1 MELEQISVLEEV
13 VYALFKVAS
22 RRTSIKFA
30 EDAIETALDTLK
42 KKYNFLNNARFR
54 TNINS
59 KNGAEIYFTTDINNV
74 HKSRIGSAIES
85 LIRVV
90 YNDLSD
96 DAGLYFISE
105 MKQFVGE
112 QIIEA
117 INESGVDLD
126 QIQIEQH
133 HAYMRKIR
141 KKQIR
146 QGGQVENLIGYTWGE
161 VSRWEHKEGTQYCTI
176 YDKSGNVLDRINLDK
191 VIQNYVET
199 LSGIKESN
207 PDELEKMVRLYERD
221 YSLLKL
227 MCERDMDIET
237 ASSILNVSKEE
248 LTKIVKKLI
257 EMNMLQYISDNTVKL
272 TETGLNILSR
282 EKNQTKIHK

>member
-1 MELEQISVLEEV
+1 MELQQISILEEV

-22 RRTSIKFA
+22 RRTSVKFA
-30 EDAIETALDTLK
+30 EDAIETALDALK
-42 KKYNFLNNARFR
+42 KKYNFLNNAKFKS
-54 TNINS
+54 NINS
-59 KNGAEIYFTTDINNV
+59 KNGAEIYFISDINNV
-74 HKSRIGSAIES
+74 HKSRIGNVIES

-112 QIIEA
+112 KIMEA
-117 INESGVDLD
+117 INETGVDLD

-141 KKQIR
+141 KKQIK
-146 QGGQVENLIGYTWGE
+146 QGGQIENLLGYTWGE
-161 VSRWEHKEGTQYCTI
+161 VSRWEHKEGKQYCTI
-176 YDKSGNVLDRINLDK
+176 FDNSGNVLDRINLDR
-191 VIQNYVET
+191 VIKNYVET
-199 LSGIKESN
+199 LSGIKESDPN
-207 PDELEKMVRLYERD
+207 ELEKMVRLYERD

-227 MCERDMDIET
+227 MCERDMDVET
-237 ASSILNVSKEE
+237 ASNILNISREE
-248 LTKIVKKLI
+248 LTRIVKKLI
-257 EMNMLQYISDNTVKL
+257 EMNMLQYISENTVKL

-282 EKNQTKIHK
+282 EKNQIK

>member
-1 MELEQISVLEEV
+1 MLQQVSIMEEV

-30 EDAIETALDTLK
+30 EDAIETALDSLK
-42 KKYNFLNNARFR
+42 KKFSFLNNARFKS
-54 TNINS
+54 NINT
-59 KNGAEIYFTTDINNV
+59 KNGAEVYFTSDINNV
-74 HKSRIGSAIES
+74 HKERIGNAIES

-112 QIIEA
+112 KIVEA
-117 INESGVDLD
+117 INETGVDLD

-133 HAYMRKIR
+133 HAYIRRIR

-146 QGGQVENLIGYTWGE
+146 QGAPVENLIGYTWGE
-161 VSRWEHKEGTQYCTI
+161 VSRWEHKEGTQFCTI
-176 YDKSGNVLDRINLDK
+176 YDKSGNVLDQINLDK

-199 LSGIKESN
+199 LSGIKESD

-237 ASSILNVSKEE
+237 ASNILNVTKDE
-248 LTKIVKKLI
+248 LTRIVKKLI

-272 TETGLNILSR
+272 TETGLNVLSR
-282 EKNQTKIHK
+282 EKNQKK